1 MNKLLKLFSSAAV
14 GVMLSTSA
22 FAAADYAV
30 VLKTLSNPFWVDMK
44 KGIED
49 QAKASG
55 VSVDIFASPS
65 EGDFQS
71 QLQLF
76 EDLSNKNYKGIAFAP
91 LSSVNL
97 VMPVTRAWKKGIF
110 LVNLDE
116 KIDMDNLK
124 KAGGNV
130 EAFVTTDNVAVGGK
144 AADYIIQRLGAE
156 GGEVAIIEGKAGNAS
171 GEARR
176 QGATAAFQ
184 KAGAIKLVASQP
196 ADWDRIKAL
205 DVATNVL
212 QRNPNL
218 KAFYCANDTMAM
230 GVAQAVINAGKTGKV
245 LVVGTDGIPEAR
257 KMVAGGQMTATVA
270 QSPADIGATGLRL
283 LVEKAKTDQVIP
295 LDKQPEFKLVDSVL
309 ITQ

>member
-1 MNKLLKLFSSAAV
+1 
-14 GVMLSTSA
+14 
-22 FAAADYAV
+22 
-30 VLKTLSNPFWVDMK
+30 MK

-49 QAKASG
+49 EAKTLG
-55 VSVDIFASPS
+55 VSVYIFASPS

-97 VMPVTRAWKKGIF
+97 VMPVARAWKKGIY

-130 EAFVTTDNVAVGGK
+130 EAFVTTDNVAVGAKG
-144 AADYIIQRLGAE
+144 ASFIIDKLGAE

-176 QGATAAFQ
+176 NGATEAFK
-184 KAGAIKLVASQP
+184 KASQIKLVASQP
-196 ADWDRIKAL
+196 STGTALKHWMSPLTCCNVIRILKRSIARM
-205 DVATNVL
+205 TRWQWVL
-212 QRNPNL
+212 LRQSQTPEKRE
-218 KAFYCANDTMAM
+218 KCWSSVQMAF
-230 GVAQAVINAGKTGKV
+230 
-245 LVVGTDGIPEAR
+245 R
-257 KMVAGGQMTATVA
+257 K
-270 QSPADIGATGLRL
+270 PA
-283 LVEKAKTDQVIP
+283 KWWKP
-295 LDKQPEFKLVDSVL
+295 DK
-309 ITQ
+309 

>member
-1 MNKLLKLFSSAAV
+1 MNKYLKYFSGTLV
-14 GVMLSTSA
+14 GLMLSTSA
-22 FAAADYAV
+22 FAAAEYAV

-49 QAKASG
+49 EAKTLG

-97 VMPVTRAWKKGIF
+97 VMPVARAWKKGIY

-130 EAFVTTDNVAVGGK
+130 EAFVTTDNVAVGAKG
-144 AADYIIQRLGAE
+144 ASFIIDKLGAE

-176 QGATAAFQ
+176 NGATEAFK
-184 KAGAIKLVASQP
+184 KASQIKLVASQP

-205 DVATNVL
+205 DVATNVCNVI
-212 QRNPNL
+212 RIL
-218 KAFYCANDTMAM
+218 KRSIARMTRWQWVLLRQSQTPEKREKCWSSVQMAF
-230 GVAQAVINAGKTGKV
+230 
-245 LVVGTDGIPEAR
+245 R
-257 KMVAGGQMTATVA
+257 K
-270 QSPADIGATGLRL
+270 PA
-283 LVEKAKTDQVIP
+283 KWWKP
-295 LDKQPEFKLVDSVL
+295 DK
-309 ITQ
+309 

>member
-1 MNKLLKLFSSAAV
+1 MNKYLKYFSGTLV
-14 GVMLSTSA
+14 GLMLSTSA
-22 FAAADYAV
+22 FAAAEYAV

-49 QAKASG
+49 EAKTLG

-97 VMPVTRAWKKGIF
+97 VMPVARAWKKGIY

-130 EAFVTTDNVAVGGK
+130 EGFVTTDNVAVGAKG
-144 AADYIIQRLGAE
+144 ASFIIDKLGAE
-156 GGEVAIIEGKAGNAS
+156 GGEVAIIEGKAGNALKHWMS
-171 GEARR
+171 PLTCCNVIRILKRSIARMTR
-176 QGATAAFQ
+176 WQ
-184 KAGAIKLVASQP
+184 
-196 ADWDRIKAL
+196 W
-205 DVATNVL
+205 VL
-212 QRNPNL
+212 
-218 KAFYCANDTMAM
+218 
-230 GVAQAVINAGKTGKV
+230 
-245 LVVGTDGIPEAR
+245 
-257 KMVAGGQMTATVA
+257 
-270 QSPADIGATGLRL
+270 LRL
-283 LVEKAKTDQVIP
+283 SQTPEKREKCWSSVQMAFRKPAKWWKP
-295 LDKQPEFKLVDSVL
+295 DK
-309 ITQ
+309 

>member
-1 MNKLLKLFSSAAV
+1 MNKYLKYFSGTLV
-14 GVMLSTSA
+14 GLMLSTSA
-22 FAAADYAV
+22 FAAAEYAV

-49 QAKASG
+49 EAKTLG

-97 VMPVTRAWKKGIF
+97 VMPVARAWKKGIY

-130 EAFVTTDNVAVGGK
+130 EGFVTTDNVAVGAKG
-144 AADYIIQRLGAE
+144 ASFIIDKLGAE

-176 QGATAAFQ
+176 NGATEAFK
-184 KAGAIKLVASQP
+184 KASQIKLVASLP
-196 ADWDRIKAL
+196 TWTALKHWMSPLTCCNVIRILKRSIARMTRWQWAL
-205 DVATNVL
+205 
-212 QRNPNL
+212 
-218 KAFYCANDTMAM
+218 
-230 GVAQAVINAGKTGKV
+230 
-245 LVVGTDGIPEAR
+245 
-257 KMVAGGQMTATVA
+257 
-270 QSPADIGATGLRL
+270 LRL
-283 LVEKAKTDQVIP
+283 SQTPEKRAKCWSSVQMEFRKP
-295 LDKQPEFKLVDSVL
+295 AKWWKPDK
-309 ITQ
+309 

>member
-1 MNKLLKLFSSAAV
+1 MNKYLKYFSGTLV
-14 GVMLSTSA
+14 GLMLSTSA
-22 FAAADYAV
+22 FAAAEYAV

-49 QAKASG
+49 EAKTLG

-97 VMPVTRAWKKGIF
+97 VMPVARAWKKGIY

-130 EAFVTTDNVAVGGK
+130 EGFVTTDNVAVGAKG
-144 AADYIIQRLGAE
+144 ASFIIDKLGAE

-176 QGATAAFQ
+176 NGATEAFK
-184 KAGAIKLVASQP
+184 KASQIKLVASQP

-205 DVATNVL
+205 DVA
-212 QRNPNL
+212 
-218 KAFYCANDTMAM
+218 
-230 GVAQAVINAGKTGKV
+230 NAGKTGKV

-257 KMVAGGQMTATVA
+257 KMVEAGQMTATVA
-270 QSPADIGATGLRL
+270 QNPADIGATGLKL
-283 LVEKAKTDQVIP
+283 MVDAEKSGKVIP
-295 LDKQPEFKLVDSVL
+295 LDKAPEFKLVDSILV
-309 ITQ
+309 TQ

>member
-1 MNKLLKLFSSAAV
+1 MNKYLKYFSGTLV
-14 GVMLSTSA
+14 GLMLSTSA
-22 FAAADYAV
+22 FAAAEYAV

-49 QAKASG
+49 EAKTLG

-97 VMPVTRAWKKGIF
+97 VMPVARAWKKGIY

-130 EAFVTTDNVAVGGK
+130 EGFVTTDNVAVGAKG
-144 AADYIIQRLGAE
+144 ASFIIDKLGLRR
-156 GGEVAIIEGKAGNAS
+156 GEVAIIEGKAGNAS

-176 QGATAAFQ
+176 
-184 KAGAIKLVASQP
+184 
-196 ADWDRIKAL
+196 
-205 DVATNVL
+205 N
-212 QRNPNL
+212 
-218 KAFYCANDTMAM
+218 
-230 GVAQAVINAGKTGKV
+230 GVPKPSKKQARSS
-245 LVVGTDGIPEAR
+245 L
-257 KMVAGGQMTATVA
+257 
-270 QSPADIGATGLRL
+270 SPASLPTGTALKHWMSPLTCCNVIRILKRSIARMTRWQWVLLRL
-283 LVEKAKTDQVIP
+283 SQTPEKREKCWSSVQMAFRKPAKWWKP
-295 LDKQPEFKLVDSVL
+295 DK
-309 ITQ
+309 

>member
-1 MNKLLKLFSSAAV
+1 MNKLLKLFSGAAV
-14 GVMLSTSA
+14 GLMISSSA

-49 QAKASG
+49 EAKKQG

-76 EDLSNKNYKGIAFAP
+76 EDLSNKKYKGIAFAP

-97 VMPVTRAWKKGIF
+97 VMPVASAWKKGIY

-130 EAFVTTDNVAVGGK
+130 EAFVTTDNVAVGAKG
-144 AADYIIQRLGAE
+144 AEFIIERLGTA
-156 GGEVAIIEGKAGNAS
+156 GGDVAIIEGKAGNAS

-176 QGATAAFQ
+176 NGATEAFK
-184 KAGAIKLVASQP
+184 KAKQIHLVASQP

-230 GVAQAVINAGKTGKV
+230 GVAQAVANAGKTGKV

-257 KMVAGGQMTATVA
+257 KMVDSGQMTATVA
-270 QSPADIGATGLRL
+270 QNPANIGATGLQL
-283 LVEKAKTDQVIP
+283 LIAAAKTGKVIP
-295 LDKQPEFKLVDSVL
+295 LDNAPQFTLVDSILV
-309 ITQ
+309 TK

>member
-1 MNKLLKLFSSAAV
+1 MNKYLKYFSGTLV
-14 GVMLSTSA
+14 GLMLSTSA
-22 FAAADYAV
+22 FAAAEYAV

-49 QAKASG
+49 EAKTLG

-97 VMPVTRAWKKGIF
+97 VMPVARAWKKGIY

-130 EAFVTTDNVAVGGK
+130 EGFVTTDNVAVGAKG
-144 AADYIIQRLGAE
+144 ASFIIDKLGAE

-176 QGATAAFQ
+176 NGA
-184 KAGAIKLVASQP
+184 
-196 ADWDRIKAL
+196 
-205 DVATNVL
+205 
-212 QRNPNL
+212 
-218 KAFYCANDTMAM
+218 
-230 GVAQAVINAGKTGKV
+230 
-245 LVVGTDGIPEAR
+245 AR
-257 KMVAGGQMTATVA
+257 SSL
-270 QSPADIGATGLRL
+270 SPASLPTGTVLKHWMSPLTCCNVIRILKRSIARMTRWQWVLLRL
-283 LVEKAKTDQVIP
+283 SQTPEKREKCWSSVQMAFRKPAKWWKP
-295 LDKQPEFKLVDSVL
+295 DK
-309 ITQ
+309 

>member
-1 MNKLLKLFSSAAV
+1 MNKYLKYFSGTLV
-14 GVMLSTSA
+14 GLMLSTSA
-22 FAAADYAV
+22 FAAAEYAV

-49 QAKASG
+49 EAKTLG

-97 VMPVTRAWKKGIF
+97 VMPVARAWKKGIY

-130 EAFVTTDNVAVGGK
+130 EGFVTTDNVAVGAKG
-144 AADYIIQRLGAE
+144 ASFIIDKLGAE
-156 GGEVAIIEGKAGNAS
+156 GVKSQSLRVKPVTPPVKRVVMAPPKPS
-171 GEARR
+171 KKQARSSLSPVSLPTGTVLKHWMSPLTCCNVIRILKRSIARMTRWQWVLLR
-176 QGATAAFQ
+176 QSQTLEKRAKCWSSVQMAFR
-184 KAGAIKLVASQP
+184 KP
-196 ADWDRIKAL
+196 AKWWK
-205 DVATNVL
+205 
-212 QRNPNL
+212 P
-218 KAFYCANDTMAM
+218 
-230 GVAQAVINAGKTGKV
+230 
-245 LVVGTDGIPEAR
+245 
-257 KMVAGGQMTATVA
+257 
-270 QSPADIGATGLRL
+270 
-283 LVEKAKTDQVIP
+283 
-295 LDKQPEFKLVDSVL
+295 DK
-309 ITQ
+309 

>member
-1 MNKLLKLFSSAAV
+1 MNKYLKYFSGTLV
-14 GVMLSTSA
+14 GLMLSTSA
-22 FAAADYAV
+22 FAAAEYAV

-49 QAKASG
+49 EAKTLG

-97 VMPVTRAWKKGIF
+97 VMPVARAWKKGIY

-130 EAFVTTDNVAVGGK
+130 EAFVTTDNVAVGAK
-144 AADYIIQRLGAE
+144 GAE
-156 GGEVAIIEGKAGNAS
+156 FIITPPVKRVVMVPPKPS
-171 GEARR
+171 KKQARSS
-176 QGATAAFQ
+176 
-184 KAGAIKLVASQP
+184 L
-196 ADWDRIKAL
+196 
-205 DVATNVL
+205 
-212 QRNPNL
+212 
-218 KAFYCANDTMAM
+218 
-230 GVAQAVINAGKTGKV
+230 
-245 LVVGTDGIPEAR
+245 
-257 KMVAGGQMTATVA
+257 
-270 QSPADIGATGLRL
+270 SPASLPTGTALKHWMSPLTCCNVIRILKRSIARMTRWQWVLLRQSQTP
-283 LVEKAKTDQVIP
+283 EKREKCWSSVQMAFRKPAKWWKP
-295 LDKQPEFKLVDSVL
+295 DK
-309 ITQ
+309 